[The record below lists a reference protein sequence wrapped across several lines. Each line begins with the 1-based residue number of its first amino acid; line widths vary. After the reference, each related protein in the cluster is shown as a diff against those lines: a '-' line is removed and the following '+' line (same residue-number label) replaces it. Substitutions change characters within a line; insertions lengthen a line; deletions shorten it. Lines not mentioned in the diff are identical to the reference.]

1 MRIVKISGGLGN
13 QMFQYALM
21 IGLQE
26 TFKEEVYA
34 DTSSYKN
41 YNLHNGLELERIFP
55 ISLKQ
60 AKRNPLLAR
69 KLTLSRS
76 LNRYLPFICGDCQF
90 EYPDF
95 RFVDNI
101 YNPRSKKRFYA
112 GYWHNYQYIKP
123 FRAEIMKAFTFK
135 IPLDQKNQEVID
147 IISKQNSVG
156 IHIRRG
162 DYLKEAQYQ
171 GICTLEY
178 YKKAIDLVRG
188 VLKDPVYYLFSN
200 DMEWCKENITPL
212 INGSKAV
219 YVDWNTGE
227 DSYRDMQLMTYCK
240 GMIIA
245 NSSFSWWGAFLN
257 QREFNVVVSPA
268 RWKNAKY
275 DLKIQMPEWT
285 LI

>member
-1 MRIVKISGGLGN
+1 MKIVKISGGLGN

-21 IGLQE
+21 IGLRE
-26 TFKEEVYA
+26 TFKEEIYA
-34 DTSSYKN
+34 EISSYRN

-55 ISLKQ
+55 ISLNR

-69 KLTLSRS
+69 KLTLSRF
-76 LNRYLPFICGDCQF
+76 LNHYFPFICGDCQY

-95 RFVDNI
+95 RYVDSI
-101 YNPRSKKRFYA
+101 YNQRSTKCYYA

-135 IPLDQKNQEVID
+135 IPADQKTQKLID
-147 IISKQNSVG
+147 TLSQQNSVG

-162 DYLKEAQYQ
+162 DYLKEKQYQ

-178 YKKAIDLVRG
+178 YKKAIDLVRD
-188 VLKDPVYYLFSN
+188 VLKAPVYYLFSN
-200 DMEWCKENITPL
+200 DINWCKENISPL
-212 INGSKAV
+212 IKDSKAV
-219 YVDWNTGE
+219 YIDWNTGK

-240 GMIIA
+240 GLIIA

-257 QREFNVVVSPA
+257 QREDKLIIAP
-268 RWKNAKY
+268 RHWKNAKY
-275 DLKIQMPEWT
+275 DLEIQMPEWT
-285 LI
+285 LV